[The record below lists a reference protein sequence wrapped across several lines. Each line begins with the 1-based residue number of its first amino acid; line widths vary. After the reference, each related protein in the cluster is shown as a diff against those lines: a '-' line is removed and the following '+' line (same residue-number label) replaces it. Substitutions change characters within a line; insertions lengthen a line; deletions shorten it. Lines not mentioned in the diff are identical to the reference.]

1 MKRKGIIII
10 IVICI
15 VILLGATIFSIAKF
29 NVWNPFSSCFGMLE
43 ILLTDKEYTIVQNI
57 PNRVVFSK
65 TGDTSDKSAGQYL
78 NEYMKSR
85 GFTFIP
91 EEQMGGMLV
100 YSNGSEKEHI
110 LFSANKYYSEWEW
123 LPVKNKSAENTSQE
137 SENVNEKDTTN
148 EDVVSI
154 INNVNIT
161 DISYDFPIEEAIKQN
176 CFVITENAI
185 YNKNVL
191 DRFVKNTEMSATN
204 RIPDKIRIV
213 AYNINEEPTIQ
224 DLEYKIL
231 DEKYINE
238 DGQEVNKT
246 GYRLLTDLSR
256 IQSWEIAWDY
266 KELLELQKIKIND
279 DIPGEYYGITV
290 VEDEGVNAVSVS
302 LELYAQIHYNN
313 SKDEPYE
320 NIEITRYLL
329 DAIEK

>member
-1 MKRKGIIII
+1 MKRNKLGILVVCLIILGII
-10 IVICI
+10 C
-15 VILLGATIFSIAKF
+15 GAMMQIYI
-29 NVWNPFSSCFGMLE
+29 
-43 ILLTDKEYTIVQNI
+43 
-57 PNRVVFSK
+57 
-65 TGDTSDKSAGQYL
+65 
-78 NEYMKSR
+78 
-85 GFTFIP
+85 
-91 EEQMGGMLV
+91 
-100 YSNGSEKEHI
+100 
-110 LFSANKYYSEWEW
+110 
-123 LPVKNKSAENTSQE
+123 NKSAKNISQE
-137 SENVNEKDTTN
+137 PENVNEKDTT
-148 EDVVSI
+148 DDDIVSI

-161 DISYDFPIEEAIKQN
+161 DIPYDFPIEEAIKQD

-191 DRFVKNTEMSATN
+191 NRFVKNTEMSATN

-302 LELYAQIHYNN
+302 LELYAQIQYNN